1 MKTQIDTWRMVIK
14 ILVAI
19 ATAVLG
25 VFSGDSLE
33 REA

>member
-1 MKTQIDTWRMVIK
+1 MKNQIDTWKIVIK
-14 ILVAI
+14 IMVAI

-25 VFSGDSLE
+25 VFQEE